1 MPRRYKTLHGI
12 DIVPSVIRLCAMNRL
27 LPNVGPSPGSI
38 EQVHHQLLAN
48 LIPPDTMND
57 HLNGSHTVCAD
68 AAFVCKSSI
77 KGIGKA
83 GNEGGKDRP

>member
-38 EQVHHQLLAN
+38 EQCTAN
-48 LIPPDTMND
+48 FSPT
-57 HLNGSHTVCAD
+57 
-68 AAFVCKSSI
+68 
-77 KGIGKA
+77 
-83 GNEGGKDRP
+83 